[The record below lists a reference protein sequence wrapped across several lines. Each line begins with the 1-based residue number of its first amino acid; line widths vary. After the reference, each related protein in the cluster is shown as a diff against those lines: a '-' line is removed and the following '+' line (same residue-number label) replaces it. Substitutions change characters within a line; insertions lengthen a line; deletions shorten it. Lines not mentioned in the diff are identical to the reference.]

1 MKTLTPKQRK
11 ELKALAHHLTPVV
24 LIGKQGFTEGL
35 CTEVKQALLSHELIK
50 VKFNDHK
57 TERLAISE
65 TVATA
70 TESALVATLGNISIF
85 FKPHPDPSLRKIKG
99 I

>member
-1 MKTLTPKQRK
+1 MKTLTPKQK
-11 ELKALAHHLTPVV
+11 KDLKALAHHLTPVV
-24 LIGKQGFTEGL
+24 LIGKQGLSEGL
-35 CTEVKQALLSHELIK
+35 YTEVRQALLSHELIK

-57 TERLAISE
+57 TERGSISE
-65 TVATA
+65 TIAST